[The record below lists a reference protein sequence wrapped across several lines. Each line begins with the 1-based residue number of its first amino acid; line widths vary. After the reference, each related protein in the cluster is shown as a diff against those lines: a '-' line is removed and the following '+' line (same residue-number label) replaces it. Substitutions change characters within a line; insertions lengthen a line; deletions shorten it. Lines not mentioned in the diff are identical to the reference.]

1 MCQLQNS
8 VTMFLFPCPPPPPP
22 SLLTRTQTRS
32 LFVCL
37 FDAFFGLAFPPPPL
51 TTHKHTLSFS
61 LSIPLLHFLPHS
73 SISLCLSHTISLL
86 PSLISFCLYLSCSFL
101 SQAESFF
108 FFIPLYVLLH
118 IPQINAQFFFR
129 QDGRLHSSTKREKD
143 IHA

>member
-8 VTMFLFPCPPPPPP
+8 VTMFLFPCPLPPP

-108 FFIPLYVLLH
+108 FLYSLIRSSPH
-118 IPQINAQFFFR
+118 PSNKCTIFF
-129 QDGRLHSSTKREKD
+129 STGWSFAFVHKT
-143 IHA
+143 